1 MLRNAFLLANV
12 GADTAENEP
21 NVAKNLTTFW
31 QTADIAEREE
41 LLAMRS
47 RGTSSARS
55 SCPGSTRAG
64 PRMF

>member
-1 MLRNAFLLANV
+1 MRKNAYLFAKI

-41 LLAMRS
+41 LWAMRS